1 MRYSTT
7 IGEREFLIEILDD
20 RHLILD
26 GKTYEVDFAS
36 IGGQQVFSLLLDG
49 KSYETFV
56 YPADKAWQV
65 VFRGHSYSALVEEE
79 MEKQLR
85 LALGSHV
92 SETAEYHL
100 KAPMPGLVIAV
111 LVEDGQ
117 PIHKGDVLIV
127 LESMKMQN
135 ELKAPRDGVITRLRV
150 KASDGVEQHQ
160 TMLTLV

>member
-7 IGEREFLIEILDD
+7 IGKREFLIEILDD
-20 RHLILD
+20 RRLVLD

-49 KSYETFV
+49 ISYETFV
-56 YPADKAWQV
+56 YPADKGWQV
-65 VFRGHSYSALVEEE
+65 VFRGQSYAALVEEE

-85 LALGSHV
+85 IALGSHV

-100 KAPMPGLVIAV
+100 KAPMPGMVVAV
-111 LVEDGQ
+111 QVVDGQ
-117 PIHKGDVLIV
+117 TIHKGEVLVV

-135 ELKAPRDGVITRLRV
+135 ELKAPRDGVITRLRI
-150 KASDGVEQHQ
+150 KAGDGIEQHQ
-160 TMLTLV
+160 IMLTLV